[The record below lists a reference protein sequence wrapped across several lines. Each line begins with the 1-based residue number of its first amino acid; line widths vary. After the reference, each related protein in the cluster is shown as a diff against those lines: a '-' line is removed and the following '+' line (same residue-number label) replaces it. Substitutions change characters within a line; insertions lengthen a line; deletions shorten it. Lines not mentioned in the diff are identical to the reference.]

1 MDELTVHL
9 YVIRFQVER
18 PVSEHLTRL
27 ILLFHIRLKCLFLGK
42 TIAITIQIMKNNP
55 ENESI
60 KVVFRFVA

>member
-27 ILLFHIRLKCLFLGK
+27 ILLFHIRFKCLFLGK
-42 TIAITIQIMKNNP
+42 NNRKHNSN
-55 ENESI
+55 NE
-60 KVVFRFVA
+60 K